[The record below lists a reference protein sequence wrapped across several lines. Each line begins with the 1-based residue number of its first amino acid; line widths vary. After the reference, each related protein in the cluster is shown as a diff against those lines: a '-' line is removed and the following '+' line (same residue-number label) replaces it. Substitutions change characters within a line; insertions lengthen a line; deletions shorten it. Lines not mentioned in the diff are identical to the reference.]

1 MWDNN
6 IERTLAGKKMI
17 AKHSFLLFFSI
28 HNTMQIIST
37 HNLLYLPRNGKKYT
51 VETAKT
57 I

>member
-6 IERTLAGKKMI
+6 IKRTLAGKKMI